1 MTERDPRLFH
11 PWPLHSICERL
22 SDSDV
27 LVSLCGPRNSTRKF
41 DTRELAFESLMQDV
55 MSQQA
60 GVTNVEIRKRIG
72 GHFGLRRDEFPCHT
86 FPDVLTVCGDTIH
99 ICELKS
105 SRTDYSRFDC
115 VFGSVPFR
123 QYLVDMGHD
132 GKDPWEVEQDLI
144 KLRRFAQL
152 SPSVGSCLFLMVD
165 AYSGTGRS
173 WTRVFSELELFCS
186 TMRTKLVREWAEEL
200 LTSTVIYPIQTE
212 RLSARLIACAVHS
225 SSGRRVA

>member
-1 MTERDPRLFH
+1 MSERDHHQFH
-11 PWPLHSICERL
+11 PWPLRRIRERL

-27 LVSLCGPRNSTRKF
+27 LFSLCGPRDSTRKF
-41 DTRELAFESLMQDV
+41 DTRELAFESLMHDV

-60 GVTNVEIRKRIG
+60 GVSNVEIRKRIDG
-72 GHFGLRRDEFPCHT
+72 RLGLRRDEFPSRA
-86 FPDVLTVCGDTIH
+86 FPDVVTVCDDTIH

-123 QYLVDMGHD
+123 QYLVELGHD

-152 SPSVGSCLFLMVD
+152 SPSVGCCLFLMVD
-165 AYSGTGRS
+165 AYSGRGRS
-173 WTRVFSELELFCS
+173 WTQVFSDLDVFRS
-186 TMRTKLVREWAEEL
+186 TMRTGLVREWGEEL
-200 LTSTVIYPIQTE
+200 LTSTVIEPIQTAQ
-212 RLSARLIACAVHS
+212 LSARLIACAVNSASDRHI
-225 SSGRRVA
+225 A